1 MSSSLTVCGQLHNS
15 GLLPLLGKG
24 KKIGILKR
32 KPRSQEWSQRLQY
45 FFLCFFHHL
54 RIPMSQVHRQWGV
67 TAPISTDLPSEH
79 EIKLTEDLVKTLH
92 KYGLFESEQEAQNR

>member
-1 MSSSLTVCGQLHNS
+1 MDNYTTVAYCPYLAKEKNRYFKKETKKPGMVTEATVFFSSV
-15 GLLPLLGKG
+15 
-24 KKIGILKR
+24 
-32 KPRSQEWSQRLQY
+32 
-45 FFLCFFHHL
+45 FFHHL